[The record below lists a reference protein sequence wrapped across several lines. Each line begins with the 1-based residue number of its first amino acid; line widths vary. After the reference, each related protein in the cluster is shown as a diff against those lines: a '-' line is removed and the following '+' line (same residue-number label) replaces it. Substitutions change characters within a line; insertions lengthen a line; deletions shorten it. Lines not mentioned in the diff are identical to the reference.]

1 MSIRRVVCLTRQA
14 AKTARAQA
22 ADILAHLDAIQRL
35 SGGAELSSAYKNIKM
50 EVLSIAVC
58 LCGSSNDVVAMIG
71 SLLPMYR

>member
-1 MSIRRVVCLTRQA
+1 MSIHRVVCLTHQA

-22 ADILAHLDAIQRL
+22 ADILARLDAIQRL

-58 LCGSSNDVVAMIG
+58 LSVWH
-71 SLLPMYR
+71 

>member
-1 MSIRRVVCLTRQA
+1 MCLTRQA

-50 EVLSIAVC
+50 EVLPIAVYLSC
-58 LCGSSNDVVAMIG
+58 TSIDVAAMVVVFA
-71 SLLPMYR
+71 L